1 MNKLFIAAL
10 AVAISGCTIVPF
22 NTASKACNMLSI
34 ATDEADLAPHWYIT
48 AGEVLHACGSPGA
61 KEEAERRACAANK
74 RNGYECTPKATAKE
88 TP

>member
-22 NTASKACNMLSI
+22 NTASKACEMLNI
-34 ATDEADLAPHWYIT
+34 AADEADLAPQWYIT
-48 AGEVLHACGSPGA
+48 AGEVLETCGYPNA
-61 KEEAERRACAANK
+61 KQDAEDRACDADK

-88 TP
+88 PA